1 MFATYV
7 LGLEGN
13 ALLLVI
19 VVRGLSAH
27 LLPRY
32 RAFYFYVTFMIVTSL
47 GQAAILATLGFRSAA
62 YYWAW
67 HLPNLISPFLLVIV
81 LLDIW
86 KRIEPVVE
94 NHKRVLLVP
103 SIVVSSFVLIV
114 GARLFNTDGNPFVRY
129 QAAALFAQMLV
140 SIFVYVR
147 VSGRREVNLG
157 KNLKGI
163 LLGVSVLVGL
173 QGMNFAHLLFIG
185 TATEVFRFFLQ
196 FFYFLAL
203 ALFTYSLWSY
213 EPVTV
218 LSADYRNRLGK
229 VGEDLEKAVRILASP
244 R

>member
-7 LGLEGN
+7 LGLAGN

-32 RAFYFYVTFMIVTSL
+32 RAFYFYVSFVAVTSL
-47 GQAAILATLGFRSAA
+47 GQMAIWAILGFRSPA
-62 YYWAW
+62 YYWSW
-67 HLPNLISPFLLVIV
+67 HLPNLLSPFLLLVV
-81 LLDIW
+81 LVDIW
-86 KRIEPVVE
+86 KRVEPVIE
-94 NHKRVLLVP
+94 SRKRVLLVP
-103 SIVVSSFVLIV
+103 AIVVASFVVIV
-114 GARLFNTDGNPFVRY
+114 AARLFNTDGNPFIRF
-129 QAAALFAQMLV
+129 QAAALFSQMLV

-147 VSGRREVNLG
+147 VSGRREVYLG

-173 QGMNFAHLLFIG
+173 QGMNFAHLLFMG
-185 TATEVFRFFLQ
+185 TPTDVFRFFLQ

-203 ALFTYSLWSY
+203 AVFTYSLWSY

-218 LSADYRNRLGK
+218 LSMDYRNRLGK
-229 VGEDLEKAVRILASP
+229 VSEDLEKAVRMLASS